1 MEGIQSAMSRLTAQ
15 EGENPKIREM
25 ENDTLTSAAANNGLG
40 KLVQRY
46 QVCWEVWPEY
56 SAVGQAMRQ
65 VGFEIDLMGSDK
77 SIQFN
82 PTCPESFQIRSALE
96 EIASWILEENDE
108 NLRLEFSHH
117 EQSLS
122 YSAARGNRP
131 DVTLAIRIL
140 HRTGFTDPVD
150 QCEIHYLE
158 KVKIRLRQLG
168 VCESRWTNG
177 SYHQKE
183 GLAAA

>member
-1 MEGIQSAMSRLTAQ
+1 MEGSQSAMSRLTAQ

-56 SAVGQAMRQ
+56 AAVGQAMRQ
-65 VGFEIDLMGSDK
+65 VGFELELMGSDK

-96 EIASWILEENDE
+96 EIASWILEEKDE
-108 NLRLEFSHH
+108 NLRLEFSCHQ
-117 EQSLS
+117 QSLS

-158 KVKIRLRQLG
+158 RMKIRLRQLG
-168 VCESRWTNG
+168 AGERQWTRN
-177 SYHQKE
+177 SYPPTE
-183 GLAAA
+183 ALAAA